1 MFGRERIEYK
11 TPEQVLL
18 MRRAGLVVAEALG
31 AVRDAAVAGATTA
44 SLDLLAATVIGD
56 HGAKPSFLGYHGY
69 PATLCISVNDEIVH
83 GIPGPRVLG
92 AGDVVSVD
100 CGAIVDGWH
109 GDSAITIVLDG
120 ADELDVALATTT
132 ERALWAGIA
141 ALATGDRL
149 AGVGEA
155 VEDLVD
161 DAQAAGL
168 NGGARYGI
176 VQEYVGHGIGTAM
189 HQPPDVL
196 NYRTRD
202 RGPKLRPGLCV
213 AVEPM
218 LVRGSR
224 FTREL
229 DDEWT
234 VVTDD
239 GSRAAHWE
247 HSVALL
253 EDGIWVLTADDGG
266 ASALEPL
273 GVTIAPVL

>member
-1 MFGRERIEYK
+1 M
-11 TPEQVLL
+11 
-18 MRRAGLVVAEALG
+18 
-31 AVRDAAVAGATTA
+31 
-44 SLDLLAATVIGD
+44 
-56 HGAKPSFLGYHGY
+56 
-69 PATLCISVNDEIVH
+69 
-83 GIPGPRVLG
+83 
-92 AGDVVSVD
+92 
-100 CGAIVDGWH
+100 
-109 GDSAITIVLDG
+109 
-120 ADELDVALATTT
+120 
-132 ERALWAGIA
+132 
-141 ALATGDRL
+141 
-149 AGVGEA
+149 GEA

-161 DAQAAGL
+161 EAQAAGL
-168 NGGARYGI
+168 NEGARYGI

-247 HSVALL
+247 HSVAVL
-253 EDGIWVLTADDGG
+253 EDGIWVLTAVGRRCRRSSPS
-266 ASALEPL
+266 SA
-273 GVTIAPVL
+273 